1 VGSLHVLQTR
11 KNVGSRVG
19 PVMLTV
25 LVEMDGG
32 TADGDLPLEVDTYA
46 LALCKCR
53 RDSKVVDVVWKLRT
67 SVSFHFS
74 STIST
79 FRDSFQRIGVRRHD

>member
-1 VGSLHVLQTR
+1 M
-11 KNVGSRVG
+11 GSRVG

-25 LVEMDGG
+25 LVEMGG
-32 TADGDLPLEVDTYA
+32 GVADGDLAEVETYA

-53 RDSKVVDVVWKLRT
+53 RGSKGVDVVWKLRI

-74 STIST
+74 STICT
-79 FRDSFQRIGVRRHD
+79 FRDSFQRIGVRRRD